1 MKLGSLIDSDF
12 IITGKEF
19 GSVVD
24 AVNSLIEL
32 FDKKKILTASTDI
45 VKTKT
50 LDREKLGG
58 TLLPPGIA
66 MPHARV
72 EGVDDLI
79 IGVWV
84 PPKPLETDDGI
95 VKILFFFLTSIAGS
109 SLYLPMLSSIAK
121 SCMDDKFFNKLIS
134 SNKDEVHKLLNSV
147 ILKQEVTVEDIMTP
161 NPLTCSKDT
170 SLSDLAD
177 LFYQKGLS
185 YLPVVDKNMKQIGE
199 VTIKD
204 ILNRGVPDYIR
215 RMGSVKFLKNLESF
229 EALLRDE
236 DKIFIKDIM
245 RKPTRSISKD
255 ASVIEAVVLITGKGH
270 RHLPVLDHGK
280 LVGLLSETDILKKVI
295 RG

>member
-12 IITGKEF
+12 IITEKEF
-19 GSVVD
+19 DSVVD
-24 AVNSLIEL
+24 AVSALVEL
-32 FDKKKILTASTDI
+32 FEKKKILTVSADI
-45 VKTKT
+45 VRARAS
-50 LDREKLGG
+50 DREKLGS
-58 TLLPPGIA
+58 TILPPGIA
-66 MPHARV
+66 LPHARV
-72 EGVDDLI
+72 KGVDDLI
-79 IGVWV
+79 IRVWV
-84 PPKPLETDDGI
+84 PPKPLETVDGI
-95 VKILFFFLTSIAGS
+95 VHILFFFLTSIAGS

-121 SCMDDKFFNKLIS
+121 SCMDDEFFSKLIS

-215 RMGSVKFLKNLESF
+215 RMGSVKFLKNLEPF

-245 RKPTRSISKD
+245 RKPSRSISKD
-255 ASVIEAVVLITGKGH
+255 ASIIEAVVQITGKGH
-270 RHLPVLDHGK
+270 RHLPVLDNGK